1 MPTAIMSLL
10 IAFITLSVPIAV
22 AIVIASAIGL
32 YFFSNLPLIII
43 PQRMFI
49 GLDSFPLMA
58 VPLFILAGN
67 IMGQGGVS
75 KRLVTFAKSLVGN
88 IQGGLAISCVITSM
102 IFAAVSGSSVATTYA
117 VGAILLP
124 AMIMHGYPKPM
135 ATAIQASSANLGIV
149 IPPSVPLIMYGVSTN
164 TSIGKLFLA
173 AIGPGLLMGLAL
185 IIMVMLWCVFTG
197 HGKNDATDRQGLL
210 SSSKDALLALLMPTM
225 ILGGIYG
232 GVFTP
237 TEASAIAVI
246 YGLIL
251 GLFVYKEITFKDIPK
266 ILKGSVISTSS
277 VMLIIAAASLLSF
290 LVSRSDLP
298 QLLSAFATDNFATKL
313 QFFFAVNLLLLVIG
327 MFVETSASILLLA
340 PILAPIAVIYG
351 IDPIHFGVVMVVNLA
366 IGMFTPPLG
375 VTLFAASQVAG
386 IQVEK
391 VILAT
396 LVPLATLLCCLVVIT
411 IFPSITL
418 FWVNS

>member
-1 MPTAIMSLL
+1 MPTAIVSLL
-10 IAFITLSVPIAV
+10 LSFITLSVPIAV
-22 AIVIASAIGL
+22 SIIIACAIGL
-32 YFFSNLPLIII
+32 FFFSNLPLILI

-75 KRLVTFAKSLVGN
+75 KRLVKFAKSLVGN
-88 IQGGLAISCVITSM
+88 IQGGLAMACVITSM

-117 VGAILLP
+117 VGSILLP
-124 AMIMHGYPKPM
+124 AMIMHGYPKQV

-164 TSIGKLFLA
+164 TSIGKLFLG
-173 AIGPGLLMGLAL
+173 AIGPGLLMGAAL
-185 IIMVMLWCVFTG
+185 IIMVIIWCWVCG
-197 HGKNDATDRQGLL
+197 YGKNDSVGRENFW
-210 SSSKDALLALLMPTM
+210 SSLKDAVLAILMPTI

-232 GVFTP
+232 GIFTP
-237 TEASAIAVI
+237 TEASAVAVI
-246 YGLIL
+246 YGLFL
-251 GLFVYKEITFKDIPK
+251 GLVVYKEITLKDIPD
-266 ILKGSVISTSS
+266 ILKRSAIATTS

-290 LVSRSDLP
+290 LVSRSDIP
-298 QLLSAFATDNFATKL
+298 QTLATFATDSFSTGI
-313 QFFFAVNLLLLVIG
+313 QFLLAVNVLLLVVG
-327 MFVETSASILLLA
+327 MFVETSAAILLLA
-340 PILAPIAVIYG
+340 PILTPIAVIYG
-351 IDPIHFGVVMVVNLA
+351 IDPVHFGVVMVVNLA

-375 VTLFAASQVAG
+375 VTLFAASQVAN

-391 VILAT
+391 VVKST
-396 LVPLATLLCCLVVIT
+396 LIPLITLICCLVVIT

-418 FWVNS
+418 MWVN

>member
-1 MPTAIMSLL
+1 MPTAIVSLL
-10 IAFITLSVPIAV
+10 MSFITLSVPIAV
-22 AIVIASAIGL
+22 SIIIACAIGL
-32 YFFSNLPLIII
+32 YFFSNLPLILI

-75 KRLVTFAKSLVGN
+75 KRLVKFAKSLVGN
-88 IQGGLAISCVITSM
+88 IQGGLAMACVITSM

-124 AMIMHGYPKPM
+124 AMILHGYPKQV

-164 TSIGKLFLA
+164 TSIGQLFLA
-173 AIGPGLLMGLAL
+173 AIGPGLLMGAAL
-185 IIMVMLWCVFTG
+185 IIMVIIWCWIG
-197 HGKNDATDRQGLL
+197 GYGKNDSVGRESFWASL
-210 SSSKDALLALLMPTM
+210 KDAVLAILMPTI

-232 GVFTP
+232 GIFTP
-237 TEASAIAVI
+237 TEASAVAVI
-246 YGLIL
+246 YGLFL
-251 GLFVYKEITFKDIPK
+251 GLVVYKEITFKDIPD
-266 ILKGSVISTSS
+266 ILKRSAMATTS

-290 LVSRSDLP
+290 LVSRSDIP
-298 QLLSAFATDNFATKL
+298 QTLATFATDSFSTGI
-313 QFFFAVNLLLLVIG
+313 QFLLAVNLLLLLVG
-327 MFVETSASILLLA
+327 MFVETSAAILLLA
-340 PILAPIAVIYG
+340 PILTPIAVLYG
-351 IDPIHFGVVMVVNLA
+351 IDPVHFGVVMVVNLA

-375 VTLFAASQVAG
+375 VTLFAASQVAN
-386 IQVEK
+386 IPVEK
-391 VILAT
+391 VVKST
-396 LVPLATLLCCLVVIT
+396 LIPLFTLICCLLVIT

-418 FWVNS
+418 MWVN